1 MKKRFDLSGKVA
13 VVIGG
18 AGGIGGAIATG
29 FVEHGARLVMASRN
43 IENLKLRA
51 AAIGRE
57 TGGEATAMGV
67 DITDE
72 EDVIRLVG
80 EIVARYGTVDI
91 LVNAHGANKK
101 AKGLDLSMEDWQLLH
116 NVNSMGTMISC
127 KQFGRIMTKRRSGK
141 VINLSSVRGIRANAG
156 GNSAY
161 CSTKGAVDMITRCL
175 AAEWAPFNVNVNAI
189 GPALIATKLTEKQMK
204 EPGRTEKYL
213 RNIPLGRLGKAE
225 DMVGA
230 AIFLASAASD
240 FVTGQ
245 IIYVDGGLTAIG

>member
-1 MKKRFDLSGKVA
+1 M
-13 VVIGG
+13 VIGG

-156 GNSAY
+156 GI
-161 CSTKGAVDMITRCL
+161 VPI
-175 AAEWAPFNVNVNAI
+175 AAPRGGRYDYSLSGGGVAPFNVNVNAI

-213 RNIPLGRLGKAE
+213 RNIPL
-225 DMVGA
+225 A
-230 AIFLASAASD
+230 AWESRRYGWCGYLPGSAAP
-240 FVTGQ
+240 
-245 IIYVDGGLTAIG
+245 IL